1 MYLKTKSYCYVFDT
15 TIFDLTNASVFL
27 KPRG

>member
-15 TIFDLTNASVFL
+15 TLLDVTNASVFL
-27 KPRG
+27 EPSG